1 MSTDDVESKM
11 VNNCFITKG
20 ETYIHKGYISDILL
34 LLKLMEEYAKRNLQP
49 KIDQSLELILSAC
62 LQIIKCIG
70 SQKENVSIF
79 TSVLES
85 FEDLTHNFDLL
96 REFMMEFWSTSI
108 DEGKDES
115 EDHREEYKDEEYTTI
130 SKLRFSFQKQRDK
143 AVLEASKSNQK
154 TQRED
159 FLMIPK
165 NFFENLVSLFEPIM
179 KENEGS
185 LFDCNWKEILWR
197 SYIYYPEDF
206 AETFSI
212 QIR

>member
-96 REFMMEFWSTSI
+96 REFMMEFWSTSV
-108 DEGKDES
+108 DQGK
-115 EDHREEYKDEEYTTI
+115 
-130 SKLRFSFQKQRDK
+130 F
-143 AVLEASKSNQK
+143 
-154 TQRED
+154 
-159 FLMIPK
+159 
-165 NFFENLVSLFEPIM
+165 
-179 KENEGS
+179 
-185 LFDCNWKEILWR
+185 
-197 SYIYYPEDF
+197 
-206 AETFSI
+206 
-212 QIR
+212 